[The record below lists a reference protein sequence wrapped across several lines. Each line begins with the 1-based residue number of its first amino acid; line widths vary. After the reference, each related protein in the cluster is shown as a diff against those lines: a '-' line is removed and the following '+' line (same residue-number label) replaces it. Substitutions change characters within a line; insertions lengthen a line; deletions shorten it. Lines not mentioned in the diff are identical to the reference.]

1 MARTEVVH
9 ACWHFGS
16 TKNGAVLFTVLPLP
30 QPLPVGFVALACLL
44 ARTEK
49 ERARKQRRLAP
60 GRPAGRRTDT
70 VPVGPSTQSSVA
82 RAHHVRSADA
92 KQQRSGG
99 CVGLARAHAPQN
111 PLRAL
116 RSVRGRAALVLFWR
130 RRCLLP
136 VSLALQPMTWQVIVV
151 CSCRQGWSLHRGTPP
166 LAGPAVRSQ
175 GAGLSSPDD
184 GAPAAAAAAARWCP
198 SSCYLPVSSVW
209 VSALCHLCVC
219 ARARIHFLR
228 LHCACQKKN
237 KKNLS
242 PNCSDSSYRY
252 GYR

>member
-70 VPVGPSTQSSVA
+70 VPVGPSTQRSVA

-92 KQQRSGG
+92 KQQRGGG

-111 PLRAL
+111 PLSAL

-184 GAPAAAAAAARWCP
+184 GAPAAAAARWCP

-219 ARARIHFLR
+219 VYTFSSLALR
-228 LHCACQKKN
+228 VPKK
-237 KKNLS
+237 K
-242 PNCSDSSYRY
+242 
-252 GYR
+252 

>member
-60 GRPAGRRTDT
+60 AARPAGRRTDT

-136 VSLALQPMTWQVIVV
+136 VSLASSAANDMAGNCCLQLQAGVV
-151 CSCRQGWSLHRGTPP
+151 PTPWDPTTCRSRSSFPGRRP
-166 LAGPAVRSQ
+166 L
-175 GAGLSSPDD
+175 LS
-184 GAPAAAAAAARWCP
+184 R
-198 SSCYLPVSSVW
+198 
-209 VSALCHLCVC
+209 
-219 ARARIHFLR
+219 
-228 LHCACQKKN
+228 
-237 KKNLS
+237 
-242 PNCSDSSYRY
+242 
-252 GYR
+252 